1 MIKLNIQL
9 FGGSPGSPGDT
20 TNVSNL
26 VTAAPGQSIIIGKQ
40 TTDGTSNAGK
50 YLASDMWDQLYGK
63 ANNSVRNNSEAYL
76 QGLGLSL
83 NKNGKKINDISD
95 TYKNTFH
102 LIKAEG
108 DDGKEM
114 YYVMHIDED
123 GDVRISEPGHSSQ
136 ILNQINSDY
145 VKGSIIA
152 DPNGYYKNAEV
163 INGSIDWQ
171 GKSKLLGTDAE
182 GNKVFNDGK
191 GNVITSTGG
200 IVTSYTDNNGTLITS
215 NVGADG
221 TSSWTDD
228 SGNDVIIP
236 VVTANETPLDIAYKQ
251 YHQYYNDLYSR
262 KEGTLGKEI
271 LDNNISLFEKEA
283 ENTGILAESSL
294 QNQAMAQAQGIRQVT
309 DAIRSERMAQLRAG
323 MSESQLA
330 DRELQMLMGSVNN
343 FSNQAQAASQERLA
357 AGLGANTAREQAFN
371 QYIDQTT
378 ALGQNATA
386 NYASEVGDLY
396 YKAYQY
402 QRDQQALGRNVTMD
416 EAIKLMSGQQG
427 KQ

>member
-1 MIKLNIQL
+1 MIQLNIQL
-9 FGGSPGSPGDT
+9 FGGEVGDPGDT
-20 TNVSNL
+20 TNVASL
-26 VTAAPGQSIIIGKQ
+26 FTAAPGQSTIIGKRP
-40 TTDGTSNAGK
+40 GTLSAGK
-50 YLASDMWDQLYGK
+50 YLDDKFWDQLYGK
-63 ANNSVRNNSEAYL
+63 ANSSARDNSDAYL
-76 QGLGLSL
+76 RGLGLSL
-83 NKNGKKINDISD
+83 ATNSKKINNISD
-95 TYKNTFH
+95 TYRNTFH

-114 YYVMHIDED
+114 YYVMHIDGD
-123 GDVRISEPGHSSQ
+123 GEVRISEPGHSAQ
-136 ILNQINSDY
+136 ILNKINSDY
-145 VKGSIIA
+145 VEGSITA

-200 IVTSYTDNNGTLITS
+200 MVTSYTDNNGTLVTS

-228 SGNDVIIP
+228 SGNDVTIP
-236 VVTANETPLDIAYKQ
+236 AVAANETSLDNAYN
-251 YHQYYNDLYSR
+251 QYYHDLFSR
-262 KEGTLGKEI
+262 NEGTLGKEI
-271 LDNNISLFEKEA
+271 LDNNISLFKKEA
-283 ENTGILAESSL
+283 ENQGILAESSL
-294 QNQAMAQAQGIRQVT
+294 QNQAIAQAQGIRQVT
-309 DAIRSERMAQLRAG
+309 DAIKNERMAQLRAG

-343 FSNQAQAASQERLA
+343 FSNQAQIASQERLA
-357 AGLGANTAREQAFN
+357 AGLGATTAREQAFN

-378 ALGQNATA
+378 ALGQNASA

-402 QRDQQALGRNVTMD
+402 QKGQQAQGINVTME
-416 EAIKLMSGQQG
+416 EAIELMSGQRD
-427 KQ
+427 KK

>member
-1 MIKLNIQL
+1 MIKLNIHL
-9 FGGSPGSPGDT
+9 FGGEDGDPGDT
-20 TNVSNL
+20 TNVAGL
-26 VTAAPGQSIIIGKQ
+26 LTAAPGQSTIIGKRP
-40 TTDGTSNAGK
+40 GTQSAGK
-50 YLASDMWDQLYGK
+50 YLDDKFWDQIYGK
-63 ANNSVRNNSEAYL
+63 ANTSAKNNTEAYL

-83 NKNGKKINDISD
+83 DKKGKKINNISNE
-95 TYKNTFH
+95 YKSTFH

-108 DDGKEM
+108 DDEKEM
-114 YYVMHIDED
+114 YYVLHIDKD
-123 GDVRISEPGHSSQ
+123 GEVRISEPGHSSQ
-136 ILNQINSDY
+136 ILNQINSDF
-145 VKGSIIA
+145 VEGSVDA

-191 GNVITSTGG
+191 GSVITSTGG
-200 IVTSYTDNNGTLITS
+200 LVTSYTNNNGRLITS

-228 SGNDVIIP
+228 SGNDVNIP
-236 VVTANETPLDIAYKQ
+236 AVTVNENPLDNAYN
-251 YHQYYNDLYSR
+251 QYYNDLFSR
-262 KEGTLGKEI
+262 NEGTLGKEI

-283 ENTGILAESSL
+283 ENMGILAESSL
-294 QNQAMAQAQGIRQVT
+294 QNQAIAQAQGIRQVT
-309 DAIRSERMAQLRAG
+309 DAIRNERMAQLRAG

-343 FSNQAQAASQERLA
+343 FSNQAQVASQERLA
-357 AGLGANTAREQAFN
+357 AGLGATTAREQAFN

-402 QRDQQALGRNVTMD
+402 QKGQQALGINVSME
-416 EAIKLMSGQQG
+416 EAIELMSGQRD
-427 KQ
+427 KK

>member
-9 FGGSPGSPGDT
+9 FGGSPVPAEDT
-20 TNVSNL
+20 TNIASL
-26 VTAAPGQSIIIGKQ
+26 VTAAPGQSTIIGKQ
-40 TTDGTSNAGK
+40 TTGGTRNAGE

-63 ANNSVRNNSEAYL
+63 ANNSVRNSSEAYL

-83 NKNGKKINDISD
+83 NKDGKKINNISD

-108 DDGKEM
+108 DDKTEM
-114 YYVMHIDED
+114 YYVMHIDKD

-145 VKGSIIA
+145 VKGSITA

-171 GKSKLLGTDAE
+171 GKAKLLGTDAE
-182 GNKVFNDGK
+182 GNKVFKDGK
-191 GNVITSTGG
+191 GNVINSTGG
-200 IVTSYTDNNGTLITS
+200 MVTSYTDNNGTLITS
-215 NVGADG
+215 DVGADG

-228 SGNDVIIP
+228 SGNDVTIP
-236 VVTANETPLDIAYKQ
+236 DVTANETPLDIAYKQ
-251 YHQYYNDLYSR
+251 YNQYYNDLYSR
-262 KEGTLGKEI
+262 NEGTLGKEI

-283 ENTGILAESSL
+283 ENMGILAESSL
-294 QNQAMAQAQGIRQVT
+294 QNQAMAQAQGVRQVT
-309 DAIRSERMAQLRAG
+309 DAIRNERMAQLRAG

-343 FSNQAQAASQERLA
+343 FSNQAQAASQERLS
-357 AGLGANTAREQAFN
+357 AGLGATTAREQAFN

-402 QRDQQALGRNVTMD
+402 QKGQQALGKNVSME
-416 EAIKLMSGQQG
+416 EAIELMSGQRG